1 MLIILTCSWEL
12 SWITKDAASA
22 AQPNRVEGKGGTRG
36 GVGGGGW
43 NIATHERAGL
53 IHSAKIKLFGYRI
66 DLPELKPNVN
76 LYIKL
81 NTSKSQV
88 NRYLE
93 NVLYRVV
100 EGNLKIQNN
109 TTA

>member
-1 MLIILTCSWEL
+1 V
-12 SWITKDAASA
+12 A
-22 AQPNRVEGKGGTRG
+22 GGTSPLM
-36 GVGGGGW
+36 
-43 NIATHERAGL
+43 NELANCCIQL